1 MTAAIGSRTQ
11 LLRQAA
17 VRAALAP
24 SVHNTQPWRF
34 VLHADRLDVFADE
47 RRRLEVLDPD
57 QRQLLLSCGCAVF
70 NARVSLA
77 AAGYESVVTLL
88 PDSAQPELLAT
99 LTLPLEATDW
109 IGIGELDAFIEQRRS
124 NRRRYYGEAVP
135 AQEIHQLAHAAGAEG
150 AALFQVTEESHRTAL
165 ATLSQEAES
174 IEVGNPAYL
183 AELRTWTSD
192 DPRRLDGVQAMTVP
206 LSGEHPTSSLPVR
219 DFDTRDMGW
228 LPADPHSDP
237 SQCLLLV
244 TTTDDDRLAW
254 LRAGQ
259 TLQRLWLDATRSGYA
274 VSLFTQ
280 IIEVASTRERLRSAL
295 ALRSYPQVLLR
306 IGRAPSTPPS
316 RRRDLS
322 DVLTVIDG

>member
-1 MTAAIGSRTQ
+1 MSAAIGSRTQ

-47 RRRLEVLDPD
+47 RRRLEVLDP
-57 QRQLLLSCGCAVF
+57 QRRQLVLSCGCAVF

-77 AAGYESVVTLL
+77 AAGYESLVALL
-88 PDSAQPELLAT
+88 PDPARPELLAT
-99 LTLPLEATDW
+99 LSLPQHTTDW
-109 IGIGELDAFIEQRRS
+109 IAIGELDAFIDRRRS
-124 NRRRYYGEAVP
+124 NRRKYYGEAVP
-135 AQEIHQLAHAAGAEG
+135 PQEVHKLAELAGAEG
-150 AALFQVTEESHRTAL
+150 AALFQIVEPAHRTAL

-174 IEVGNPAYL
+174 IEVANPAYL

-219 DFDTRDMGW
+219 DFDTRAMGW

-237 SQCLLLV
+237 TQCLLLV
-244 TTTDDDRLAW
+244 TTTDDDRQSW

-259 TLQRLWLDATRSGYA
+259 TLQRIWLDATHSGYA

-280 IIEVASTRERLRSAL
+280 VIEVSSTRERLRSAL
-295 ALRSYPQVLLR
+295 GLRSYPQVLLR
-306 IGRAPSTPPS
+306 LGRAPSTPPS
-316 RRRDLS
+316 RRRELS
-322 DVLTVIDG
+322 DMLTVLDG